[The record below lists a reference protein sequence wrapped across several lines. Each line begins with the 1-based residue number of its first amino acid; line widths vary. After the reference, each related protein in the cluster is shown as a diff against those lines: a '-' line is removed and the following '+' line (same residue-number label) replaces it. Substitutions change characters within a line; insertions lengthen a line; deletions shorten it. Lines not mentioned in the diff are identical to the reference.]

1 MRVIVGVVG
10 LLVAAAVVMVVA
22 KQQLQAAGTIRAP
35 ATAAA
40 PAAAPE
46 AAPAEPPTVA
56 DRATQIQH
64 RVREDV
70 SKALQQGAAQRAEDR

>member
-10 LLVAAAVVMVVA
+10 LLVAAALVMVVA

-40 PAAAPE
+40 DPTAPE
-46 AAPAEPPTVA
+46 AAPAPPATVA
-56 DRATQIQH
+56 EGTKQVQQ

-70 SKALQQGAAQRAEDR
+70 SKALRQGAAQRAEDR